1 MGMNGYQWIFLSN
14 LLILILVFIKSAIE
28 STCINADKWRI
39 FLICNHQV
47 VVRFRAG
54 APTDVIQPGCRI
66 RGAATVWQLTQA
78 SPWQPGCPI
87 QR

>member
-1 MGMNGYQWIFLSN
+1 MNLKDINQIFWTSLDVAN
-14 LLILILVFIKSAIE
+14 LMKTGDI
-28 STCINADKWRI
+28 
-39 FLICNHQV
+39 LICNHQA

-54 APTDVIQPGCRI
+54 APTDVIQLGCRI
-66 RGAATVWQLTQA
+66 RGAVTVCWLTQA